1 VNLYRCI
8 ITLHEG
14 VTKVGGVR
22 ITLEMDAATGWDA
35 LTAFCCL
42 VVDLGL
48 DSKSDQSVV
57 LRYDGAELGWTP
69 VDDEIPWKDVVRG

>member
-1 VNLYRCI
+1 MHLYRCNV
-8 ITLHEG
+8 TLHAG
-14 VTKVGGVR
+14 VTKISGVK
-22 ITLEMDAATGWDA
+22 ITLEMEAPTGWDA

-48 DSKSDQSVV
+48 DRKSDQSVV
-57 LRYDGAELGWTP
+57 ERYDGAELGWTP